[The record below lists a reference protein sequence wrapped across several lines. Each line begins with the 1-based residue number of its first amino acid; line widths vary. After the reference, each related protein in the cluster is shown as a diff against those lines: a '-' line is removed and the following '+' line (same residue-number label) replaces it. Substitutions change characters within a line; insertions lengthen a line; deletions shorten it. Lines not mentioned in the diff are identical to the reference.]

1 MLVFVIFCNF
11 LLTILDFY
19 VAFRLWKIYC
29 FLAKVTQI
37 STRIEQ
43 HTNYI
48 FKQVSVVIMGRQ
60 LQTYQARELYQ
71 ELICKIKKIQ
81 QNIQLISIVF
91 SFCKRYF

>member
-1 MLVFVIFCNF
+1 MLIFVIFCNF
-11 LLTILDFY
+11 LLIILDFY
-19 VAFRLWKIYC
+19 VAFRLWKIYR
-29 FLAKVTQI
+29 FLAKITQV

-43 HTNYI
+43 HSNYI

-60 LQTYQARELYQ
+60 FQTYKARELYQ
-71 ELICKIKKIQ
+71 ELILKFKTIQ